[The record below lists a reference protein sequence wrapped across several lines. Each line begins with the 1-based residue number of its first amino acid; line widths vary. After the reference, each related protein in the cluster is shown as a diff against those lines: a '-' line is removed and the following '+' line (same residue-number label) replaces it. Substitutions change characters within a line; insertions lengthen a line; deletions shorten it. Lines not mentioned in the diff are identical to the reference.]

1 MCIHLC
7 LHPLTIAFVRRI
19 DSAVG
24 SIVLLHVPVVYYWIL
39 RLTVVG
45 DLGFP
50 TPNFKIPI
58 SKRSEHDTAP
68 YTTLYLLH
76 YMYYYYMYYYPGTI
90 AGAIYL

>member
-68 YTTLYLLH
+68 TRHLGQPLQWSSLQYRSDFF
-76 YMYYYYMYYYPGTI
+76 
-90 AGAIYL
+90 A